1 VGILQHNMTAGE
13 ALKRYGLLT
22 IGDGLVTQIPALV
35 TSTAAGLLVTRVASE
50 DPDSGLGTELGA
62 QLFGTSRALSAASA
76 FVLLLALIPGLPSLP
91 FAALALILFF
101 LARNRRSTELRT
113 ARESAS
119 DATPKAPAKA
129 ASKGFPF
136 VPVVV
141 PWEVAVGSGFSVL
154 LNKEDDDAGPSLRS
168 QIMQLRNVLFSE
180 LGLPLP
186 TPRLRVEPEL
196 PALCAI
202 ISIREVPIDVVPK
215 LEDGAS
221 EEQIEAHSKLLVAR
235 THKVLQRHGF
245 ELLGIGETQL
255 LLDALEQVNGALV
268 RQVVPKPLTLGL
280 LSEVLRRLLEE
291 RVSIRDL
298 RTILENLA
306 PIAVTEKDPLQ
317 LAEAARGFLR
327 RAITFRLTGGARELP
342 VYIVDPSL
350 EDTVRSAITRTPQG
364 AFLTLPPSAAR
375 DVQKAVAATLQS
387 APTARGQAVVVLCSP
402 DVRRFFRKL
411 LETELPDVY
420 FTSFAE
426 LEPELR
432 LIPRA
437 RIMHQ

>member
-1 VGILQHNMTAGE
+1 
-13 ALKRYGLLT
+13 
-22 IGDGLVTQIPALV
+22 
-35 TSTAAGLLVTRVASE
+35 
-50 DPDSGLGTELGA
+50 
-62 QLFGTSRALSAASA
+62 LFL
-76 FVLLLALIPGLPSLP
+76 
-91 FAALALILFF
+91 
-101 LARNRRSTELRT
+101 LARNRRHNDLRS

-119 DATPKAPAKA
+119 DSSPKAPAKA

-141 PWEVAVGSGFSVL
+141 PWEVAVGPGFSAL
-154 LNKEDDDAGPSLRS
+154 LEKEDDDTGPSLRS
-168 QIMQLRNVLFSE
+168 QILQLRHVLFSE

-186 TPRLRVEPEL
+186 MPRLRVEPEL
-196 PALCAI
+196 PGFTAI
-202 ISIREVPIDVVPK
+202 VSVREVPIELLPK
-215 LEDGAS
+215 LEDGATES
-221 EEQIEAHSKLLVAR
+221 QLEAHTKLLVAK
-235 THKVLQRHGF
+235 THRVLQRHGF

-306 PIAVTEKDPLQ
+306 PLAVTEKDPMQ

-327 RAITFRLTGGARELP
+327 RAITFRLTGGARELT
-342 VYIVDPSL
+342 VYIVDSSL
-350 EDTVRSAITRTPQG
+350 EEIVRSAITRTPQG

-387 APTARGQAVVVLCSP
+387 APTPRNQPPVVLCSP

-411 LETELPDVY
+411 LETELPDVF

-437 RIMHQ
+437 RILPQ